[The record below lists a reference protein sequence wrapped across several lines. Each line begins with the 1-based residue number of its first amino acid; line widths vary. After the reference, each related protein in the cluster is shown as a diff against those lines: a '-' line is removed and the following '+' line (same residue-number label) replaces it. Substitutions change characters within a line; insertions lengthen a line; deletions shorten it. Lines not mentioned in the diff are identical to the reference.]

1 MTPIS
6 EQAPQNAGERLRK
19 SVEVLTLIENC
30 RRVTGD
36 SELGLAI
43 ERLIVQR
50 EVSELEET
58 VGQDETAP
66 VTKLDRELVIPVRRV
81 VDPWVT

>member
-6 EQAPQNAGERLRK
+6 KQDSQSSGERLRK

-30 RRVTGD
+30 RRATGD

-43 ERLIVQR
+43 ERLIVER
-50 EVSELEET
+50 ELSELEET
-58 VGQDETAP
+58 VASDETARAM
-66 VTKLDRELVIPVRRV
+66 KMNQEIVIPVRRV
-81 VDPWVT
+81 VDPWVI

>member
-6 EQAPQNAGERLRK
+6 KQDPQNSGERLRK

-30 RRVTGD
+30 RRATGD
-36 SELGLAI
+36 KELGLAI
-43 ERLIVQR
+43 ERLIVER
-50 EVSELEET
+50 ELSELEET
-58 VGQDETAP
+58 VAQDETAR
-66 VTKLDRELVIPVRRV
+66 VTKMDQEVVIPVRRV

>member
-6 EQAPQNAGERLRK
+6 QQDPQSSGERLRK

-30 RRVTGD
+30 RRATGD
-36 SELGLAI
+36 TQLGLAI
-43 ERLIVQR
+43 ERLIVER
-50 EVSELEET
+50 ELSELEET
-58 VGQDETAP
+58 VAHNETAR
-66 VTKLDRELVIPVRRV
+66 VTKMDQELVIPVRRV